1 MKLSKFII
9 ALALTAV
16 TGTSCNDYLDEEIVS
31 GATAGSYIVD
41 ANGLTGVVNAA
52 YAPLRTYYGQELGF
66 VLTEFG
72 VDTYTHGR
80 DGSFIDVNQYNPG
93 LSPSLSILSTL
104 WTNFYKGI
112 STCNTAIDRAP
123 AIGNITDQLRSQRV
137 AEARYLRALYYFVL
151 VQTFGDI
158 PLSLNEIKDVR
169 TETIRVNA
177 EKIYTDAILPDLEY
191 AVTNL
196 PRTQSDY
203 GRATQAAAKM
213 LLARVQMVRKN
224 WVEVEKLSN
233 SVIKDYNF
241 SLQDSYSGIFDIN
254 NQKNSEVIWAVNY
267 NSTALLNGT
276 GNQSHLYFIMVYDGE
291 KGMQRDILNGRPFNR
306 FKLTPYGNSLFDN
319 KADKRYVEGFQRVYY
334 ANNRTT
340 APAGMN
346 LGDTAVFIT
355 TDIVPASVRAT
366 KKYAIYDLNDIN
378 SQTVRTKFLTNI
390 KFLDPKR
397 SSVTAVE
404 GSKDFIVFR
413 IAEAY
418 LNLAEAQ
425 LMQSRPDDA
434 TATINILRKKRSMPG
449 FDLSIG
455 AGQMNMEFILDERG
469 RELYGEMQRWFDLK
483 RTGTLIER
491 VKKYNPDAMAGI
503 KDYHVLRPIP
513 QSEIDRSSN
522 KVDQNLGYN

>member
-1 MKLSKFII
+1 MKLSKLIILIPFILI
-9 ALALTAV
+9 GV
-16 TGTSCNDYLDEEIVS
+16 SSCKNYLDEEIVS

-52 YAPLRTYYGQELGF
+52 YAPLRTYYGQEAGF

-93 LSPSLSILSTL
+93 LSPSLSILGPL

-123 AIGNITDQLRSQRV
+123 AISNISDLLRSQRV
-137 AEARYLRALYYFVL
+137 AEARYLRALYYFLL

-158 PLSLNEIKDVR
+158 PLTLNEIKEVR
-169 TETIRVNA
+169 TETIRAPA
-177 EKIYTDAILPDLEY
+177 ESIYTNAIIPDLEY

-196 PRTQSDY
+196 PKTQGDY
-203 GRATQAAAKM
+203 GRATQASAKM
-213 LLARVQMVRKN
+213 LLARVLMVRKN
-224 WVEVEKLSN
+224 WEEVEKLSN

-241 SLQDSYSGIFDIN
+241 ALLDSYGSIFDIN
-254 NQKNSEVIWAVNY
+254 NQKNSEVIWSVNY
-267 NSTALLNGT
+267 NSTALLNGS

-291 KGMQRDILNGRPFNR
+291 KGMQRDIANGRPFNR
-306 FKLTPYGNSLFDN
+306 FKLTPYGNTLFDN
-319 KADKRYVEGFQRVYY
+319 KADRRYVEGFQRVYY
-334 ANNRTT
+334 ANNKAT
-340 APAGMN
+340 APAGVN

-355 TDIVPASVRAT
+355 TDIVPASIKAT

-390 KFLDPKR
+390 KFLDTKR
-397 SSVTAVE
+397 SSVTAVD

-413 IAEAY
+413 VAEAY

-425 LMQSRPDDA
+425 LMQNRAEDA
-434 TATINILRKKRSMPG
+434 TTTINILRKKRSMPG
-449 FDLSIG
+449 YDLSIG
-455 AGQMNMEFILDERG
+455 ADKMNLDFILDERG

-491 VKKYNPDAMAGI
+491 VKKYNPDAVAGI
-503 KDYHVLRPIP
+503 KDYHIL
-513 QSEIDRSSN
+513 
-522 KVDQNLGYN
+522 